1 MSLWLVVHES
11 HLRIHNFY
19 SFRPYLCPATGTA
32 AGIAT
37 TTAAAAAGVGIGRL
51 AGHRCLQDD
60 LRVEGDLV
68 GGVVRHCGRGR
79 GLIVLRW
86 FLADRGQGQLGGHSA
101 TAVTIAAV
109 EANMSAVAMGRGGR
123 TATCAPRQGTWGWL
137 GGWRTEHIWVV
148 TRYDLME
155 EGKIASMHAKM
166 YEDVEVSKK

>member
-86 FLADRGQGQLGGHSA
+86 FLADRGQGQLRGYSA
-101 TAVTIAAV
+101 AAITIATVETDVSAVTV
-109 EANMSAVAMGRGGR
+109 RGGR
-123 TATCAPRQGTWGWL
+123 RTAARTSAQRRTPWGR
-137 GGWRTEHIWVV
+137 RT
-148 TRYDLME
+148 R
-155 EGKIASMHAKM
+155 S
-166 YEDVEVSKK
+166 